1 MLKWIVGGAAA
12 FFTGRY
18 LLRLNRASNTIV
30 TRTTLAV
37 NKVGLSGIELKAS
50 VRLQNPNPISLS
62 LQFPFVNLTYK
73 EVSIGSSQV
82 KDEILE
88 LPAHG
93 EKAFNIIIQSVGWL
107 ALIQTLGSDLVQS
120 IRSGQKA
127 TIELMTT
134 VTTKVNGIPYT
145 QAELI
150 KLAI

>member
-1 MLKWIVGGAAA
+1 MLKWIVGGVAA

-37 NKVGLSGIELKAS
+37 NKVGLSGLELKAS

-62 LQFPFVNLTYK
+62 LQFPFVNLTYR
-73 EVSIGSSQV
+73 ESSIGSSQV

-88 LPAHG
+88 LPANG

-134 VTTKVNGIPYT
+134 VTTKVNGIPYNQT
-145 QAELI
+145 ELI